1 MVSWMRIRGG
11 IMNERLSMDLSE
23 IRNILH
29 INTTLDTMQSM
40 LRYAYIV
47 YINSSHQVNDDSM
60 YFLTDNITMTVIRY
74 IVDNDRPDSD
84 FLVYMRRHK
93 AKGLRYVLHAHERS
107 DIYARYLDS
116 IGITP
121 YSPNEYESAQVFIM
135 NHFNDAAIL
144 GGLDADNV
152 TFNVRKALLAND
164 ATIFKN
170 LMMVSLFSNAGS
182 DINAKFIA
190 AMGFNDDVTPC
201 ERGQWNIDYT
211 AGITDNVRRWMTNSI
226 RQSGMS
232 DQVDN
237 ESLNLVSF
245 IYVSMICM
253 LRERHWGFS
262 DENDMKTVSKMMET
276 VNNDDGKTYELLRQ
290 VNDFIKRGVSPSD
303 KVAMDSMKRQVS
315 DKEHQS

>member
-1 MVSWMRIRGG
+1 MVSWMRIQGG
-11 IMNERLSMDLSE
+11 IMNERLTMDLNEVRS
-23 IRNILH
+23 ILH
-29 INTTLDTMQSM
+29 ISTTLDTMQSM

-47 YINSSHQVNDDSM
+47 YMNTSLTNDSM
-60 YFLTDNITMTVIRY
+60 YYLTDNITMTVIRY

-84 FLVYMRRHK
+84 FLVYMKQHK
-93 AKGLRYVLHAHERS
+93 VKGLRYVLHAHERS

-121 YSPNEYESAQVFIM
+121 YSPNEYESAQVFVM

-152 TFNVRKALLAND
+152 TFNVRKALLTND
-164 ATIFKN
+164 AKIFKE

-182 DINAKFIA
+182 DINAEFIA
-190 AMGFNDDVTPC
+190 TMGFNDDVTPC
-201 ERGQWNIDYT
+201 ERERWNIDYT
-211 AGITDNVRRWMTNSI
+211 AGITDNVRQWMTNSI

-253 LRERHWGFS
+253 LRERRWGFS
-262 DENDMKTVSKMMET
+262 DENDLITVSKMMAT
-276 VNNDDGKTYELLRQ
+276 VNNDDGKTHELLRR

>member
-1 MVSWMRIRGG
+1 
-11 IMNERLSMDLSE
+11 MNEPLSVDLSE

-47 YINSSHQVNDDSM
+47 YMNSSQTNDSM

-84 FLVYMRRHK
+84 FLVYMKQHK
-93 AKGLRYVLHAHERS
+93 ANGLRYVLHAHERS

-121 YSPNEYESAQVFIM
+121 YSPNEYEDAQVFAM

-144 GGLDADNV
+144 SGLDADNV
-152 TFNVRKALLAND
+152 TFNVRKALLTND
-164 ATIFKN
+164 TKIFKE
-170 LMMVSLFSNAGS
+170 LMMVSVFSNAGS

-190 AMGFNDDVTPC
+190 ARGFNDDVTPC
-201 ERGQWNIDYT
+201 EREQWNIDYT
-211 AGITDNVRRWMTNSI
+211 ASITDNVRQWMTDSI
-226 RQSGMS
+226 QQSGMS
-232 DQVDN
+232 DQVDDD
-237 ESLNLVSF
+237 SLNLVSF
-245 IYVSMICM
+245 IYVSMICV
-253 LRERHWGFS
+253 LRGRRWGLP
-262 DENDMKTVSKMMET
+262 DENDLKTASKMMET
-276 VNNDDGKTYELLRQ
+276 VNNDGGKVYELLQQ

-303 KVAMDSMKRQVS
+303 KVAMDSMKRRLS
-315 DKEHQS
+315 DKENQS

>member
-1 MVSWMRIRGG
+1 
-11 IMNERLSMDLSE
+11 MNERLLVDLSE

-29 INTTLDTMQSM
+29 INTTLDTMQRM
-40 LRYAYIV
+40 LRYAYTV
-47 YINSSHQVNDDSM
+47 YMNSSQTNDSM

-84 FLVYMRRHK
+84 FLVYMKQHK
-93 AKGLRYVLHAHERS
+93 AKGLRYALHAHERS

-121 YSPNEYESAQVFIM
+121 YSPNEYEDAQVFVM

-144 GGLDADNV
+144 DGLDAENV
-152 TFNVRKALLAND
+152 TFNVRKALLTND
-164 ATIFKN
+164 TKIFKE
-170 LMMVSLFSNAGS
+170 LMMVSVFSNAGS
-182 DINAKFIA
+182 DINVAFIE

-201 ERGQWNIDYT
+201 EREQWNIDYT
-211 AGITDNVRRWMTNSI
+211 ASITDTVRQWMTNSI
-226 RQSGMS
+226 QQSGMS
-232 DQVDN
+232 DQVDD

-253 LRERHWGFS
+253 LREQRWGLP
-262 DENDMKTVSKMMET
+262 DENDLKAASKMMEA
-276 VNNDDGKTYELLRQ
+276 VNNDGRKVYELLQR

-303 KVAMDSMKRQVS
+303 KVAMDSMKRRLS
-315 DKEHQS
+315 DEENQS

>member
-1 MVSWMRIRGG
+1 MDADKGG
-11 IMNERLSMDLSE
+11 IMNEPLSVDLSE
-23 IRNILH
+23 VRDILH
-29 INTTLDTMQSM
+29 ISTTLDTIQSM

-47 YINSSHQVNDDSM
+47 YMNSSQTNDSM

-84 FLVYMRRHK
+84 FLVYMKRHK
-93 AKGLRYVLHAHERS
+93 VKGLRYVLHAHERS

-121 YSPNEYESAQVFIM
+121 YSPNGYEDARVFIM

-152 TFNVRKALLAND
+152 TFNVRKALLTDD

-170 LMMVSLFSNAGS
+170 LMIVSLFSNAGS

-190 AMGFNDDVTPC
+190 AMGFNDDVTPL
-201 ERGQWNIDYT
+201 EREQWNIDYT
-211 AGITDNVRRWMTNSI
+211 AGITDRVRQWMMTSVQ
-226 RQSGMS
+226 QSDMS
-232 DQVDN
+232 DQVDD

-245 IYVSMICM
+245 IYASMICM
-253 LRERHWGFS
+253 LREQHWGFS
-262 DENDMKTVSKMMET
+262 DENELKTVSKMMEKAM
-276 VNNDDGKTYELLRQ
+276 NNDGGKAYELLRQ
-290 VNDFIKRGVSPSD
+290 VNDFIRRGVSPSD
-303 KVAMDSMKRQVS
+303 KVAMDWMKRQVS
-315 DKEHQS
+315 DKGSRS